1 MITSTIFRNEVYLIE
16 EKRIKQFVFEQQ
28 LKAEYWNWEDEKL
41 KLFDDWQTNKVIIFE
56 EIYRRLKTLES
67 EKVKLECI
75 ALIIHYLDK
84 NDLNELIF
92 SHIHLYG
99 KYSDK
104 RTLTRIAKAL
114 GIKTQYIEF
123 PKDKNRY
130 FEENQLAYLTHA
142 QQPDKYQYPTHEVET
157 FGTFDYSNFILINAN
172 KFEKQSATVKRKRTD
187 ESLDLINQQILK
199 GKLFLEDILAD
210 DDLFLLY
217 SNHKLQFKQAFD
229 SYAER
234 LAFKNL
240 KDLTTG
246 KYKLTV
252 MYFQGK
258 SSLGKSYLARTIAQK
273 VREYAEENKFKSRI
287 YSASSSNPFDD
298 YYGEDII
305 LLDDIRPDSLRK
317 ADWLKLLDPINTSRM
332 SARFTN
338 KQVVPR
344 LILITN
350 TQLPEQFFNIFKD
363 EALDQYIRRIN
374 FCTILSEKQQGKGYE
389 GGVYYQL
396 SQTKRLFSPKVRNIS
411 AYEKEEINFDL
422 EAIFSTDNQEEF
434 TEKLLAQYLLPRV
447 YPKTEHDFDFLKYK
461 IKKVD

>member
-1 MITSTIFRNEVYLIE
+1 MYFIE

-28 LKAEYWNWEDEKL
+28 LKAEYWDWEDEKL
-41 KLFDDWQTNKVIIFE
+41 ELFDDWQANKALIFE

-75 ALIIHYLDK
+75 SLIVHYLDK
-84 NDLNELIF
+84 NDLNELVF
-92 SHIHLYG
+92 PHVHLYG

-104 RTLTRIAKAL
+104 RTITRIAKVL
-114 GIKTQYIEF
+114 GIKEQYIEF

-142 QQPDKYQYPTHEVET
+142 QQPDKYQYPPLEVET
-157 FGTFDYSNFILINAN
+157 FGTFDYSNFILSNVK

-199 GKLFLEDILAD
+199 GELFLEDILAD

-273 VREYAEENKFKSRI
+273 VREYAEDNKFKSRI

-350 TQLPEQFFNIFKD
+350 TQLPEQFFDIFKD
-363 EALDQYIRRIN
+363 ETLDQYIRRIN

-396 SQTKRLFSPKVRNIS
+396 SQTQRLFSPKVRNIS

-422 EAIFSTDNQEEF
+422 EAIFSTDDQEEF
-434 TEKLLAQYLLPRV
+434 TEKLLARYLLPRI
-447 YPKTEHDFDFLKYK
+447 YPKTEKDFDFLKSK
-461 IKKVD
+461 MTVKAD

>member
-1 MITSTIFRNEVYLIE
+1 MVTSTIFRNEVYLIE

-217 SNHKLQFKQAFD
+217 SNHKLQFKQVFD

>member
-1 MITSTIFRNEVYLIE
+1 MYFIE

-28 LKAEYWNWEDEKL
+28 LKAEYWDWEDEKL
-41 KLFDDWQTNKVIIFE
+41 ELFDDWQVNKALIFE
-56 EIYRRLKTLES
+56 EIYRRLKALES

-75 ALIIHYLDK
+75 ALIVHYLDK
-84 NDLNELIF
+84 NDLNEFIF
-92 SHIHLYG
+92 PHIHLYG

-114 GIKTQYIEF
+114 GIKVQYIEF

-130 FEENQLAYLTHA
+130 FEENQLSYLTHA

-157 FGTFDYSNFILINAN
+157 FGTFDYSNFILRNAK
-172 KFEKQSATVKRKRTD
+172 KFEKQSATIKRKKTD

-199 GKLFLEDILAD
+199 GELFLEDILAD

-422 EAIFSTDNQEEF
+422 EAIFSTDNQDEF
-434 TEKLLAQYLLPRV
+434 TEKLLAQHLLPRI
-447 YPKTEHDFDFLKYK
+447 YPKTEKDFDFLKSK
-461 IKKVD
+461 MTEKAD

>member
-1 MITSTIFRNEVYLIE
+1 MED
-16 EKRIKQFVFEQQ
+16 KRIKQFVFEQQ
-28 LKAEYWNWEDEKL
+28 LKAEYWDWEEDKL
-41 KLFDDWQTNKVIIFE
+41 KLFEHWEENKPLIFE
-56 EIYRRLKTLES
+56 EIYQRLKMLES
-67 EKVKLECI
+67 EKVKLDCI
-75 ALIIHYLDK
+75 ALIVHYLDK
-84 NDLNELIF
+84 NDLNEFIF
-92 SHIHLYG
+92 PHVHLYG

-104 RTLTRIAKAL
+104 RTLARISKVL
-114 GIKTQYIEF
+114 GIKEQYIEI
-123 PKDKNRY
+123 PKNGNKY

-142 QQPDKYQYPTHEVET
+142 QQPDKYQYPSYEVET
-157 FGTFDYSNFILINAN
+157 FGTFDYSNFILTNAK

-273 VREYAEENKFKSRI
+273 VREYAEESKFKSRI

-396 SQTKRLFSPKVRNIS
+396 SQTKRLFYPKVRNIS

-434 TEKLLAQYLLPRV
+434 TEKLLTQFLLPRI
-447 YPKTEHDFDFLKYK
+447 YPKTEKDFDFLKSK
-461 IKKVD
+461 MTVKAD

>member
-1 MITSTIFRNEVYLIE
+1 MED
-16 EKRIKQFVFEQQ
+16 KRIKQFVFEQQ
-28 LKAEYWNWEDEKL
+28 LKAEYWDWEEDKL
-41 KLFDDWQTNKVIIFE
+41 KLFDDWEANKLLIFE

-75 ALIIHYLDK
+75 ALIVHYLDK
-84 NDLNELIF
+84 NALNEFIF
-92 SHIHLYG
+92 PHVHLYG
-99 KYSDK
+99 KYTDK
-104 RTLTRIAKAL
+104 RTLARIAKVL
-114 GIKTQYIEF
+114 GIKEQYIEI
-123 PKDKNRY
+123 PKNGNKY
-130 FEENQLAYLTHA
+130 FEENQLAYLIHA
-142 QQPDKYQYPTHEVET
+142 QQPDKYQYPFHEVET
-157 FGTFDYSNFILINAN
+157 FGTFDYSNFILINAK

-187 ESLDLINQQILK
+187 ESLDLISQQILK
-199 GKLFLEDILAD
+199 GELFLEDILAD

-396 SQTKRLFSPKVRNIS
+396 SQTKRLFYPKVRNIN

-422 EAIFSTDNQEEF
+422 EAIFSTDNQEGF
-434 TEKLLAQYLLPRV
+434 TEKLLTQYLLPRI
-447 YPKTEHDFDFLKYK
+447 YPKTEKDFDFLKSNMT
-461 IKKVD
+461 IKAN

>member
-1 MITSTIFRNEVYLIE
+1 MYFIE

-28 LKAEYWNWEDEKL
+28 LKAEYWDWEDEKL
-41 KLFDDWQTNKVIIFE
+41 ELFDDWLANKALIFG

-75 ALIIHYLDK
+75 SLIVHYLDK
-84 NDLNELIF
+84 NDLNELVF
-92 SHIHLYG
+92 PHVHLYG

-130 FEENQLAYLTHA
+130 FEENQLAYLTHS
-142 QQPDKYQYPTHEVET
+142 QQPDKYQYPTDEVET
-157 FGTFDYSNFILINAN
+157 FGTFDYSNFILINAK
-172 KFEKQSATVKRKRTD
+172 KFEKQSATVKRKRTE

-199 GKLFLEDILAD
+199 GELFLEDILAD

-240 KDLTTG
+240 KDLTAG

-411 AYEKEEINFDL
+411 AYVKEEINFDL
-422 EAIFSTDNQEEF
+422 EAIFSTDSQNDF
-434 TEKLLAQYLLPRV
+434 TEKLLNQYLLPRI
-447 YPKTEHDFDFLKYK
+447 YPKTEHDFDFLKPK
-461 IKKVD
+461 IITKES

>member
-1 MITSTIFRNEVYLIE
+1 MYFIE

-28 LKAEYWNWEDEKL
+28 LKAEYWDWEEDKL
-41 KLFDDWQTNKVIIFE
+41 KLFEHWEENKPLIFE

-75 ALIIHYLDK
+75 SLIVHYLDK
-84 NDLNELIF
+84 NDLNELVF
-92 SHIHLYG
+92 PHVHLYG

-104 RTLTRIAKAL
+104 RTITRIAKAL
-114 GIKTQYIEF
+114 GIKAQYIEF

-142 QQPDKYQYPTHEVET
+142 QQPDKYQYPPLEVET
-157 FGTFDYSNFILINAN
+157 FGTFDYPNFILSNVK

-187 ESLDLINQQILK
+187 ERLDLINQQILK
-199 GKLFLEDILAD
+199 GELFLEDILAD

-287 YSASSSNPFDD
+287 YSASSSNLFDD

-434 TEKLLAQYLLPRV
+434 TEKLLAQYLLPRI
-447 YPKTEHDFDFLKYK
+447 YPKTEKDFDFLKSK
-461 IKKVD
+461 ITEKAD

>member
-1 MITSTIFRNEVYLIE
+1 MED
-16 EKRIKQFVFEQQ
+16 KRIKQFVFEQQ
-28 LKAEYWNWEDEKL
+28 LKAEYWDWEEDKL
-41 KLFDDWQTNKVIIFE
+41 KLFEHWEENKRLIFE

-75 ALIIHYLDK
+75 AIIVHYLDK
-84 NDLNELIF
+84 NDLNEFIF
-92 SHIHLYG
+92 PHVHLYG
-99 KYSDK
+99 KYTDK
-104 RTLTRIAKAL
+104 RTLARIAKVL
-114 GIKTQYIEF
+114 GIKEQYIEI
-123 PKDKNRY
+123 PKNGNKY

-157 FGTFDYSNFILINAN
+157 FGTFDYSNFILSNAK
-172 KFEKQSATVKRKRTD
+172 KFEKQSATIKRKKTD

-199 GKLFLEDILAD
+199 GELFLEDILAD

-389 GGVYYQL
+389 GGVYSQL
-396 SQTKRLFSPKVRNIS
+396 SQTKRLLSPKVRNIS

-422 EAIFSTDNQEEF
+422 EAIFSTDNQKEF
-434 TEKLLAQYLLPRV
+434 TEQLLAQYLLPRI
-447 YPKTEHDFDFLKYK
+447 YPKKEKDFDFLKSK
-461 IKKVD
+461 MTVKAD

>member
-1 MITSTIFRNEVYLIE
+1 MED
-16 EKRIKQFVFEQQ
+16 KRIKQFVFEQQ
-28 LKAEYWNWEDEKL
+28 LKTEYWDWEEDKL
-41 KLFDDWQTNKVIIFE
+41 KLFEHWEENKLLIFE
-56 EIYRRLKTLES
+56 EIYQRLKTLES

-75 ALIIHYLDK
+75 AIIVHYLDK
-84 NDLNELIF
+84 NDLNEFIF
-92 SHIHLYG
+92 PHVHLYG
-99 KYSDK
+99 KYTDK
-104 RTLTRIAKAL
+104 RTLARIAKVL
-114 GIKTQYIEF
+114 GIKEQYIEI
-123 PKDKNRY
+123 PKNGNKY

-157 FGTFDYSNFILINAN
+157 FGTFDYSNFILINTK

-199 GKLFLEDILAD
+199 GELFLEDILAD

-217 SNHKLQFKQAFD
+217 SNHKPQFKQAFD

-396 SQTKRLFSPKVRNIS
+396 SQTKRLFYPKVRNIS

-434 TEKLLAQYLLPRV
+434 TEKLLTQYLLPRI
-447 YPKTEHDFDFLKYK
+447 YPKTEKDFDFLKSK
-461 IKKVD
+461 MTVKAD

>member
-1 MITSTIFRNEVYLIE
+1 MYFIE

-28 LKAEYWNWEDEKL
+28 LKAEYWDWEDEQL
-41 KLFDDWQTNKVIIFE
+41 ELFDDWQANKALIFE
-56 EIYRRLKTLES
+56 KIYRRLKTLES

-75 ALIIHYLDK
+75 SLIVHYLDK
-84 NDLNELIF
+84 NDLNEFIF
-92 SHIHLYG
+92 PHVHLYG

-114 GIKTQYIEF
+114 GIKVQYIEF

-157 FGTFDYSNFILINAN
+157 FGTFDYSNFILNNAK
-172 KFEKQSATVKRKRTD
+172 KFEKQSATIKRKKTD

-199 GKLFLEDILAD
+199 GELFFEDILAD

-434 TEKLLAQYLLPRV
+434 TEKLLAQHLLPRI
-447 YPKTEHDFDFLKYK
+447 YPKTEKDFDFLKSK
-461 IKKVD
+461 MTEKAD

>member
-1 MITSTIFRNEVYLIE
+1 MYFIE

-28 LKAEYWNWEDEKL
+28 LKAEYWDWEDEKL
-41 KLFDDWQTNKVIIFE
+41 ELFDDWQANKALIFE

-67 EKVKLECI
+67 DKVKLECI
-75 ALIIHYLDK
+75 SLIVHSLDK
-84 NDLNELIF
+84 NDLYELVF
-92 SHIHLYG
+92 PHVHLYG

-104 RTLTRIAKAL
+104 RTITRIAKVL
-114 GIKTQYIEF
+114 GIKVQYIEF

-142 QQPDKYQYPTHEVET
+142 QQPDKYQYPPLEVET
-157 FGTFDYSNFILINAN
+157 FGTFDYSNFILSNAK

-199 GKLFLEDILAD
+199 GELFLENILAD

-434 TEKLLAQYLLPRV
+434 TEKLLARYLLPRI
-447 YPKTEHDFDFLKYK
+447 YPKIEKDFEFLKSK
-461 IKKVD
+461 MTESSD

>member
-1 MITSTIFRNEVYLIE
+1 MVTSTIFRNEVYLIE

>member
-1 MITSTIFRNEVYLIE
+1 MYFIE

-28 LKAEYWNWEDEKL
+28 LKAEYWDWEDEKL
-41 KLFDDWQTNKVIIFE
+41 ELFDDWQVNKAIIFE
-56 EIYRRLKTLES
+56 EIYRRLKALES

-75 ALIIHYLDK
+75 ALIVHYLDK
-84 NDLNELIF
+84 NDLNEFIF
-92 SHIHLYG
+92 PHIHLYG

-114 GIKTQYIEF
+114 GIKLQYIEF

-157 FGTFDYSNFILINAN
+157 FGTFDYSNFILSNAK
-172 KFEKQSATVKRKRTD
+172 KFEKQSATIKRKKTD

-199 GKLFLEDILAD
+199 GELFLEDILAD

-246 KYKLTV
+246 KYKMTV

-434 TEKLLAQYLLPRV
+434 TEKLLAQHLLPRI
-447 YPKTEHDFDFLKYK
+447 YPKTEKDFDFLKSK
-461 IKKVD
+461 MTEKAD

>member
-1 MITSTIFRNEVYLIE
+1 MED
-16 EKRIKQFVFEQQ
+16 KRIKQFVFEQQ
-28 LKAEYWNWEDEKL
+28 LKAEYWDWEEDKL
-41 KLFDDWQTNKVIIFE
+41 KLFDDWKENKSLIFE
-56 EIYRRLKTLES
+56 EIYHRLKTLES

-75 ALIIHYLDK
+75 ALIVHYLDK
-84 NDLNELIF
+84 NDLNEFIF
-92 SHIHLYG
+92 PHVHLYG
-99 KYSDK
+99 RYSDK
-104 RTLTRIAKAL
+104 RTLARIAKIL
-114 GIKTQYIEF
+114 GIKEQYIEI
-123 PKDKNRY
+123 PKNGNKY
-130 FEENQLAYLTHA
+130 FEENQLAYLTHV
-142 QQPDKYQYPTHEVET
+142 QQPDKYQYPPHEVES
-157 FGTFDYSNFILINAN
+157 FGTLDYSNFILINTK
-172 KFEKQSATVKRKRTD
+172 KFEKQSATVKRKLTD

-199 GKLFLEDILAD
+199 GELFLEDILAD

-217 SNHKLQFKQAFD
+217 SNHKIQFKQAFD

-273 VREYAEENKFKSRI
+273 VREYAEENKYKSRV

-350 TQLPEQFFNIFKD
+350 TQLPEQLFNIFKD

-396 SQTKRLFSPKVRNIS
+396 SQTKRLFYPKVRNIS

-422 EAIFSTDNQEEF
+422 EAIFSTDNQNEF
-434 TEKLLAQYLLPRV
+434 TEKLLNQYLLPRI
-447 YPKTEHDFDFLKYK
+447 YPKTENDFDFLKPK
-461 IKKVD
+461 IITKES

>member
-1 MITSTIFRNEVYLIE
+1 MYFIE

-28 LKAEYWNWEDEKL
+28 LEAEYWDWEDEKL
-41 KLFDDWQTNKVIIFE
+41 ELFDDWQANKALIFE

-75 ALIIHYLDK
+75 SLIVHYLDK
-84 NDLNELIF
+84 NDLNELVF
-92 SHIHLYG
+92 PHVHLYG

-104 RTLTRIAKAL
+104 RTITRIAKAL
-114 GIKTQYIEF
+114 GIKVQYIEF

-142 QQPDKYQYPTHEVET
+142 QQPDKYQYPPLEVET
-157 FGTFDYSNFILINAN
+157 FGTFDYSNFILSNVK

-199 GKLFLEDILAD
+199 GELFLEDILAD

-434 TEKLLAQYLLPRV
+434 TEKLLARYLLPRI
-447 YPKTEHDFDFLKYK
+447 YPKTEHDFDFLKSK

>member
-1 MITSTIFRNEVYLIE
+1 MNEFIFPHV
-16 EKRIKQFVFEQQ
+16 
-28 LKAEYWNWEDEKL
+28 
-41 KLFDDWQTNKVIIFE
+41 
-56 EIYRRLKTLES
+56 
-67 EKVKLECI
+67 
-75 ALIIHYLDK
+75 
-84 NDLNELIF
+84 
-92 SHIHLYG
+92 HLYG

-114 GIKTQYIEF
+114 GINVQYIEF

-157 FGTFDYSNFILINAN
+157 FGTFDYSNFILSNAM
-172 KFEKQSATVKRKRTD
+172 KFEKQSATIKRKKTD

-199 GKLFLEDILAD
+199 GELFLEDILAD

-273 VREYAEENKFKSRI
+273 VREYAEDNKFKSRI

-434 TEKLLAQYLLPRV
+434 TEKLLGQHLLPRI
-447 YPKTEHDFDFLKYK
+447 YPKTEKDFDFLKSK
-461 IKKVD
+461 MTEKAD

>member
-1 MITSTIFRNEVYLIE
+1 MED
-16 EKRIKQFVFEQQ
+16 KRIKQFVFEQQ
-28 LKAEYWNWEDEKL
+28 LKAEYWDWEEDKL
-41 KLFDDWQTNKVIIFE
+41 KLFEHWEENKPLIFE
-56 EIYRRLKTLES
+56 EIYQRLKMLES
-67 EKVKLECI
+67 EKVKLDCI
-75 ALIIHYLDK
+75 ALIVHYLDK
-84 NDLNELIF
+84 NDLNEFIF
-92 SHIHLYG
+92 PHVHLYG

-104 RTLTRIAKAL
+104 RTLARISKVL
-114 GIKTQYIEF
+114 GIKEQYIEI
-123 PKDKNRY
+123 PKNGNKY

-142 QQPDKYQYPTHEVET
+142 QQPDKYQYPSYEVET
-157 FGTFDYSNFILINAN
+157 FGTFDYSNFILTNAK

-273 VREYAEENKFKSRI
+273 VREYAEESKFKSRI

-396 SQTKRLFSPKVRNIS
+396 SQTKRLFYPKVRNIS
-411 AYEKEEINFDL
+411 TYEKEEINFDL

-434 TEKLLAQYLLPRV
+434 TEKLLTQFLLPRI
-447 YPKTEHDFDFLKYK
+447 YPKTEKDFDFLKSK
-461 IKKVD
+461 MTVKAD

>member
-1 MITSTIFRNEVYLIE
+1 
-16 EKRIKQFVFEQQ
+16 
-28 LKAEYWNWEDEKL
+28 
-41 KLFDDWQTNKVIIFE
+41 
-56 EIYRRLKTLES
+56 
-67 EKVKLECI
+67 
-75 ALIIHYLDK
+75 
-84 NDLNELIF
+84 
-92 SHIHLYG
+92 
-99 KYSDK
+99 
-104 RTLTRIAKAL
+104 
-114 GIKTQYIEF
+114 
-123 PKDKNRY
+123 
-130 FEENQLAYLTHA
+130 
-142 QQPDKYQYPTHEVET
+142 
-157 FGTFDYSNFILINAN
+157 
-172 KFEKQSATVKRKRTD
+172 
-187 ESLDLINQQILK
+187 
-199 GKLFLEDILAD
+199 
-210 DDLFLLY
+210 
-217 SNHKLQFKQAFD
+217 
-229 SYAER
+229 
-234 LAFKNL
+234 
-240 KDLTTG
+240 
-246 KYKLTV
+246 

-434 TEKLLAQYLLPRV
+434 TEKLLARYLLPRI
-447 YPKTEHDFDFLKYK
+447 YPKIEKDFEFLKSK
-461 IKKVD
+461 MTESSD

>member
-1 MITSTIFRNEVYLIE
+1 MYLIE

-28 LKAEYWNWEDEKL
+28 LKAEYWDWEDEKL
-41 KLFDDWQTNKVIIFE
+41 ELFDDWQANKALIFE

-75 ALIIHYLDK
+75 ALIVHYLDK
-84 NDLNELIF
+84 NDLNELVF
-92 SHIHLYG
+92 PHVHLYG

-104 RTLTRIAKAL
+104 RMLTRIAKAL
-114 GIKTQYIEF
+114 GIKVQYIEF

-157 FGTFDYSNFILINAN
+157 FGTFDYSNFILINTK

-187 ESLDLINQQILK
+187 ESLDLINQQILR
-199 GKLFLEDILAD
+199 GELFLEDILAD

-273 VREYAEENKFKSRI
+273 VREYAEANKFKSRI

-434 TEKLLAQYLLPRV
+434 TEKLLARYLLPRI
-447 YPKTEHDFDFLKYK
+447 YPKTEKDFEFLKSK
-461 IKKVD
+461 MTESSD

>member
-1 MITSTIFRNEVYLIE
+1 MYFIE

-28 LKAEYWNWEDEKL
+28 LKAEYWDWEDEKL
-41 KLFDDWQTNKVIIFE
+41 ELFDDWQANKALIFE
-56 EIYRRLKTLES
+56 EIYQRLKTLES

-75 ALIIHYLDK
+75 ALIVHYLDK
-84 NDLNELIF
+84 NDLNELVF
-92 SHIHLYG
+92 PHVHLYG

-114 GIKTQYIEF
+114 GIKVQYIEF

-142 QQPDKYQYPTHEVET
+142 QQPDKYQYPTLEVET
-157 FGTFDYSNFILINAN
+157 FGTFDYSNFVLNN
-172 KFEKQSATVKRKRTD
+172 TKKFEKQSATVKRKQTD

-199 GKLFLEDILAD
+199 GELFLEDILAD

-229 SYAER
+229 SHAER

-422 EAIFSTDNQEEF
+422 EAIFSTDNQDEF
-434 TEKLLAQYLLPRV
+434 AEKLLNQYLLPRI
-447 YPKTEHDFDFLKYK
+447 YPKTENDFDFLKPK
-461 IKKVD
+461 IITKES

>member
-1 MITSTIFRNEVYLIE
+1 MYFIE

-28 LKAEYWNWEDEKL
+28 LKAEYWDWEDEQL
-41 KLFDDWQTNKVIIFE
+41 ELFDDWQANKELIFE

-75 ALIIHYLDK
+75 SLIIHYLDK
-84 NDLNELIF
+84 NDLNEFIF
-92 SHIHLYG
+92 PHVHLYG

-114 GIKTQYIEF
+114 GIKVQYIEF

-157 FGTFDYSNFILINAN
+157 FGTFDYSNFILSNAK
-172 KFEKQSATVKRKRTD
+172 KFEKQSATIKRKKTD

-199 GKLFLEDILAD
+199 GELFLEDILAD

-434 TEKLLAQYLLPRV
+434 TEKLLAQHLLPRI
-447 YPKTEHDFDFLKYK
+447 YPKTEKDFYFLKSK
-461 IKKVD
+461 MTEKAD

>member
-1 MITSTIFRNEVYLIE
+1 MYFIE

-28 LKAEYWNWEDEKL
+28 LKAEYWDWEDEKL
-41 KLFDDWQTNKVIIFE
+41 ELFDDWQVNKALIFE
-56 EIYRRLKTLES
+56 EIYRRLKALES
-67 EKVKLECI
+67 EKVELECI
-75 ALIIHYLDK
+75 ALIVHYLDK
-84 NDLNELIF
+84 NDLNEFIF
-92 SHIHLYG
+92 PHIHLYG

-114 GIKTQYIEF
+114 GIKLQYIEF

-157 FGTFDYSNFILINAN
+157 FGTFDYSNFILSNAK
-172 KFEKQSATVKRKRTD
+172 KFEKQSATIKRKKTD

-199 GKLFLEDILAD
+199 GELFLEDILAD

-246 KYKLTV
+246 KYKMTV

-434 TEKLLAQYLLPRV
+434 TEKLLAQHLLPRI
-447 YPKTEHDFDFLKYK
+447 YPKTEKDFDFLKSK
-461 IKKVD
+461 MTEKAD

>member
-1 MITSTIFRNEVYLIE
+1 MYFIE

-28 LKAEYWNWEDEKL
+28 LKAEYWDWEDEQL
-41 KLFDDWQTNKVIIFE
+41 ELFDDWQANKALIFE

-75 ALIIHYLDK
+75 ALIVHYLDK
-84 NDLNELIF
+84 NDLNELVF
-92 SHIHLYG
+92 PHVHLYG

-114 GIKTQYIEF
+114 GIKVQYIEF

-157 FGTFDYSNFILINAN
+157 FGTFDYSNFILINDK
-172 KFEKQSATVKRKRTD
+172 KFEKQSATVKRKQTD

-199 GKLFLEDILAD
+199 GELFLEDILAD

-273 VREYAEENKFKSRI
+273 VREYAEKNKFKSRI

-422 EAIFSTDNQEEF
+422 EAIFSTDNQDEF
-434 TEKLLAQYLLPRV
+434 AEKLLNQYLLPRI
-447 YPKTEHDFDFLKYK
+447 YPKTENDFDFLKPK
-461 IKKVD
+461 IITKES

>member
-1 MITSTIFRNEVYLIE
+1 MYFIE

-28 LKAEYWNWEDEKL
+28 LKAEYWDWEDEQL
-41 KLFDDWQTNKVIIFE
+41 ELFDDWQANKELIFE

-75 ALIIHYLDK
+75 SLIIHYLDK
-84 NDLNELIF
+84 NDLNEFIF
-92 SHIHLYG
+92 PHVHLYG

-114 GIKTQYIEF
+114 GIKVQYIEF

-157 FGTFDYSNFILINAN
+157 FGTFDYSNFILSNAK
-172 KFEKQSATVKRKRTD
+172 KFEKQSATIKRKKTD

-199 GKLFLEDILAD
+199 GELFLEDILAD

-434 TEKLLAQYLLPRV
+434 TEKLLAQHLLPRI
-447 YPKTEHDFDFLKYK
+447 YPKTEKDFDFLKSK
-461 IKKVD
+461 MTEKAD

>member
-1 MITSTIFRNEVYLIE
+1 MED
-16 EKRIKQFVFEQQ
+16 KRIKQFVFEQQ
-28 LKAEYWNWEDEKL
+28 LKAEYWDWEKDKL
-41 KLFDDWQTNKVIIFE
+41 NLFDDWKENKSLIFE

-75 ALIIHYLDK
+75 ALIVHYLDK
-84 NDLNELIF
+84 NDLNEFIF
-92 SHIHLYG
+92 PHVHLYG
-99 KYSDK
+99 KYTDK
-104 RTLTRIAKAL
+104 RTLARIAKVL
-114 GIKTQYIEF
+114 GIKEQYIEI
-123 PKDKNRY
+123 PKNGNKY

-157 FGTFDYSNFILINAN
+157 FGTFDYSNFILINTK
-172 KFEKQSATVKRKRTD
+172 KFEKQSATVKRKRTN

-199 GKLFLEDILAD
+199 GELFLEDILAD

-422 EAIFSTDNQEEF
+422 EAIFSTDNQEGF
-434 TEKLLAQYLLPRV
+434 TEKLLTQYLLPRI
-447 YPKTEHDFDFLKYK
+447 YPKTEKDFDFLKSNMT
-461 IKKVD
+461 IKAD

>member
-1 MITSTIFRNEVYLIE
+1 MYFIE

-28 LKAEYWNWEDEKL
+28 LKAEYWDWEDEKL
-41 KLFDDWQTNKVIIFE
+41 ELFDDWQVNKALIFE
-56 EIYRRLKTLES
+56 EIYRRLKALES

-75 ALIIHYLDK
+75 ALIVHYLDK
-84 NDLNELIF
+84 NDLNEFIF
-92 SHIHLYG
+92 PHIHLYG

-114 GIKTQYIEF
+114 GIKVQYIEF

-130 FEENQLAYLTHA
+130 FEENQLSYLTHA

-157 FGTFDYSNFILINAN
+157 FGTFDYSNFILRNAK
-172 KFEKQSATVKRKRTD
+172 KFEKQSATIKRKKTD

-199 GKLFLEDILAD
+199 GELFLEDILAD

-422 EAIFSTDNQEEF
+422 EAIFSTDNQDEF
-434 TEKLLAQYLLPRV
+434 TEKLLAQHLLPRI
-447 YPKTEHDFDFLKYK
+447 YPETEKDFDFLKSK
-461 IKKVD
+461 MTEKAD

>member
-1 MITSTIFRNEVYLIE
+1 
-16 EKRIKQFVFEQQ
+16 
-28 LKAEYWNWEDEKL
+28 
-41 KLFDDWQTNKVIIFE
+41 
-56 EIYRRLKTLES
+56 
-67 EKVKLECI
+67 
-75 ALIIHYLDK
+75 
-84 NDLNELIF
+84 
-92 SHIHLYG
+92 
-99 KYSDK
+99 
-104 RTLTRIAKAL
+104 
-114 GIKTQYIEF
+114 
-123 PKDKNRY
+123 
-130 FEENQLAYLTHA
+130 
-142 QQPDKYQYPTHEVET
+142 
-157 FGTFDYSNFILINAN
+157 
-172 KFEKQSATVKRKRTD
+172 
-187 ESLDLINQQILK
+187 
-199 GKLFLEDILAD
+199 
-210 DDLFLLY
+210 
-217 SNHKLQFKQAFD
+217 
-229 SYAER
+229 
-234 LAFKNL
+234 
-240 KDLTTG
+240 
-246 KYKLTV
+246 

-273 VREYAEENKFKSRI
+273 VREYAEDNKFKSRI

-434 TEKLLAQYLLPRV
+434 TEKLLGQHLLPRI
-447 YPKTEHDFDFLKYK
+447 YPKTEKDFDFLKSK
-461 IKKVD
+461 MTEKAD

>member
-1 MITSTIFRNEVYLIE
+1 MYFIE

-28 LKAEYWNWEDEKL
+28 LKAEYWDWEDEQL
-41 KLFDDWQTNKVIIFE
+41 ELFDDWQANKALIFE
-56 EIYRRLKTLES
+56 KIYRRLKTLES

-75 ALIIHYLDK
+75 SLIVHYLDK
-84 NDLNELIF
+84 NDLNEFIF
-92 SHIHLYG
+92 PHVHLYG

-114 GIKTQYIEF
+114 GIKVQYIEF

-157 FGTFDYSNFILINAN
+157 FGTFDYSNFILSNAK
-172 KFEKQSATVKRKRTD
+172 KFEKQSATIKRKKTD

-199 GKLFLEDILAD
+199 GELFFEDILAD

-434 TEKLLAQYLLPRV
+434 TEKLLAQHLLPRI
-447 YPKTEHDFDFLKYK
+447 YPKTEKDFDFLKSK
-461 IKKVD
+461 MTEKAD

>member
-1 MITSTIFRNEVYLIE
+1 MED
-16 EKRIKQFVFEQQ
+16 KRIKQFVFEQQ
-28 LKAEYWNWEDEKL
+28 LKAEYWDWEEDKL
-41 KLFDDWQTNKVIIFE
+41 KLFEHWEENKPLIFE
-56 EIYRRLKTLES
+56 EIYQRLKMLES
-67 EKVKLECI
+67 EKVKLDCI
-75 ALIIHYLDK
+75 ALIVHYLDK
-84 NDLNELIF
+84 NDLNEFIF
-92 SHIHLYG
+92 PHVHLYG

-104 RTLTRIAKAL
+104 RTLARISKVL
-114 GIKTQYIEF
+114 GIKEQYIEI
-123 PKDKNRY
+123 PKNGNKY

-142 QQPDKYQYPTHEVET
+142 QQPDKYQYPSYEVET
-157 FGTFDYSNFILINAN
+157 FGTFDYSNFILTNAK

-273 VREYAEENKFKSRI
+273 VREYAEESKFKSRI

-396 SQTKRLFSPKVRNIS
+396 SQTKRLFYPKVRNIS

-434 TEKLLAQYLLPRV
+434 TEKLLTKFLLPRI
-447 YPKTEHDFDFLKYK
+447 YPKTEKDFDFLKSK
-461 IKKVD
+461 MTVKSD

>member
-1 MITSTIFRNEVYLIE
+1 MYFIE

-28 LKAEYWNWEDEKL
+28 LKAEYWDWEDEKL
-41 KLFDDWQTNKVIIFE
+41 ELFDDWQANKALIFE

-75 ALIIHYLDK
+75 ALIVHYLDK
-84 NDLNELIF
+84 NDLNELVF
-92 SHIHLYG
+92 PHVHLYG

-114 GIKTQYIEF
+114 GIKVQYIEF
-123 PKDKNRY
+123 PKDKNKY

-157 FGTFDYSNFILINAN
+157 FETFDYSNFILNN
-172 KFEKQSATVKRKRTD
+172 VKKFEKQSATVKRKRTD

-199 GKLFLEDILAD
+199 GELFLEDILAD

-240 KDLTTG
+240 KELTTG

-273 VREYAEENKFKSRI
+273 AREYAEENKFKSRI

-434 TEKLLAQYLLPRV
+434 TEKLLARYVLPRI
-447 YPKTEHDFDFLKYK
+447 YPKTEKDFEFLKDK
-461 IKKVD
+461 TTIIKE

>member
-1 MITSTIFRNEVYLIE
+1 MED
-16 EKRIKQFVFEQQ
+16 KRIKQFVFEQQ
-28 LKAEYWNWEDEKL
+28 LKAEYWDWEEDKL
-41 KLFDDWQTNKVIIFE
+41 KLFDDWKENKSLIFE
-56 EIYRRLKTLES
+56 EIYHRLKTLES

-75 ALIIHYLDK
+75 ALIVHYLDK
-84 NDLNELIF
+84 NDLNEFIF
-92 SHIHLYG
+92 PHVHLYG
-99 KYSDK
+99 RYSDK
-104 RTLTRIAKAL
+104 RTLARIAKIL
-114 GIKTQYIEF
+114 GIKEQYIEI
-123 PKDKNRY
+123 PKNGNKY
-130 FEENQLAYLTHA
+130 FEENQLAYLTHV
-142 QQPDKYQYPTHEVET
+142 QQPDKYQYPPHEVES
-157 FGTFDYSNFILINAN
+157 FGTLDYSNFILIHTK
-172 KFEKQSATVKRKRTD
+172 KFEKQSATVKRKLTD

-199 GKLFLEDILAD
+199 GELFLEDILAD

-217 SNHKLQFKQAFD
+217 SNHKIQFKQAFD

-273 VREYAEENKFKSRI
+273 VREYAEENKYKSRI

-396 SQTKRLFSPKVRNIS
+396 SQTKRLFYPKVRNIS

-422 EAIFSTDNQEEF
+422 EAIFSTDNQNEF
-434 TEKLLAQYLLPRV
+434 TEKLLNQYLLPRI
-447 YPKTEHDFDFLKYK
+447 YPKTENDFDFLKPK
-461 IKKVD
+461 IITKES

>member
-1 MITSTIFRNEVYLIE
+1 MED
-16 EKRIKQFVFEQQ
+16 KRIKQFVFEQQ
-28 LKAEYWNWEDEKL
+28 LKAEYWDWEEDKL
-41 KLFDDWQTNKVIIFE
+41 KLFEHWEENKRLIFE

-75 ALIIHYLDK
+75 AIIVHYLDK
-84 NDLNELIF
+84 NDLNEFIF
-92 SHIHLYG
+92 PHVHLYG
-99 KYSDK
+99 KYTDK
-104 RTLTRIAKAL
+104 RTLARIAKVL
-114 GIKTQYIEF
+114 GIKEQYIEI
-123 PKDKNRY
+123 PKNGNKY

-157 FGTFDYSNFILINAN
+157 FGTFDYSNFILSNAK
-172 KFEKQSATVKRKRTD
+172 KFEKQSATIKRKKTD

-199 GKLFLEDILAD
+199 GELFLEDILAD

-374 FCTILSEKQQGKGYE
+374 FCTILSEKQQRKGYE

-396 SQTKRLFSPKVRNIS
+396 SQTKRLLSPKVRNIS

-422 EAIFSTDNQEEF
+422 EAIFSTDNQKEF
-434 TEKLLAQYLLPRV
+434 TEQLLAQYLLPRI
-447 YPKTEHDFDFLKYK
+447 YPKKEKDFDFLKSK
-461 IKKVD
+461 MTVKAD